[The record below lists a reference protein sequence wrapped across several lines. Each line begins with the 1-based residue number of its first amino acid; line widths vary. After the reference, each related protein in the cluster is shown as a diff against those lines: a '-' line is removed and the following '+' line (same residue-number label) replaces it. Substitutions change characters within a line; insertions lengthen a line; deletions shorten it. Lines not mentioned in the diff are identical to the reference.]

1 MRNRKFNFFK
11 ELLIRLVDKMVT
23 EYTIHHLMIKKKK
36 SVYEIMRKKR
46 KKQKKGK
53 WNSLKKKVE
62 RSL

>member
-46 KKQKKGK
+46 KK
-53 WNSLKKKVE
+53 
-62 RSL
+62 